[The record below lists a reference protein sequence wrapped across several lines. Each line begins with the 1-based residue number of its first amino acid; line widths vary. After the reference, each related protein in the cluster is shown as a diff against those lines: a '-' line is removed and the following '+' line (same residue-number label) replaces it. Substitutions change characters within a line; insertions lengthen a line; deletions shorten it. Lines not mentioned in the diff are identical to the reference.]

1 MGLRFSVFLLSG
13 AVLGTSA
20 LSAGTGPDS
29 VRVESSIEGRVFN
42 WRVTNF
48 DARAITRFEV
58 PVYSVYH
65 QHVPAGWKFERDSKV
80 AFIAWATAAAH
91 TIRKDQTAEFSVT
104 ATSSG
109 AIPAAGT
116 AVLSFEGG
124 AALEV
129 SDVLVPQ
136 AERASTVFIPPLV
149 IVGVVVVHSLLTWRR
164 KSKAGAAS

>member
-1 MGLRFSVFLLSG
+1 MGARFSVFLLLG
-13 AVLGTSA
+13 AVLSTSA

-29 VRVESSIEGRVFN
+29 VRVESSIEGRVFK

-48 DARAITRFEV
+48 DTPSIMRFEV

-65 QHVPAGWKFERDSKV
+65 QQVPAGWEYERDSKV

-91 TIRKDQTAEFSVT
+91 AIRKDQTAEFSVR

-124 AALEV
+124 AALDV
-129 SDVLVPQ
+129 RDVLVPQ
-136 AERASTVFIPPLV
+136 AERASTVFLPLLV
-149 IVGVVVVHSLLTWRR
+149 VVGIVVVHSLLTWRR
-164 KSKAGAAS
+164 KSKVGAES